1 MTETERRRI
10 VSLLRSGLL
19 AGEQR
24 RLCNN
29 AEVNSECTAPPS
41 SIDVTNPT
49 SLSSGFAHCLTS
61 YGCHRTSSSPTL
73 ACRAMT
79 GSSWRKKSG
88 IPHRRLK
95 PLIDTCPAATK
106 DKPAHPHAPRNLT
119 LAVNLQGAILTATV
133 AQEY

>member
-1 MTETERRRI
+1 MHCASFIHRCDQPHLPQQRI
-10 VSLLRSGLL
+10 RALPDLLWLPPDIFFANAGVSGDDWFEL
-19 AGEQR
+19 EE
-24 RLCNN
+24 
-29 AEVNSECTAPPS
+29 EV
-41 SIDVTNPT
+41 
-49 SLSSGFAHCLTS
+49 G
-61 YGCHRTSSSPTL
+61 
-73 ACRAMT
+73 
-79 GSSWRKKSG
+79 KSG